1 MFSLGGF
8 GNDSALSARRR
19 RFLALAAG
27 VTLAVLATA
36 GQASSQGDAGVS
48 AVKCAK
54 VKVRAVPKVNAQ
66 TAPNETITSKVFNC
80 SSARETVVLTQ
91 TIGGPDAPT
100 STVAKKWTITL
111 SPGKTAVRKRS
122 FAYACCGSYTVTDK
136 VLTRSGRQLARA
148 AARFTFA

>member
-1 MFSLGGF
+1 MFYLGGF
-8 GNDSALSARRR
+8 GADAALSARRR
-19 RFLALAAG
+19 GWVALAVV

-36 GQASSQGDAGVS
+36 GQASSKGDAGGS
-48 AVKCAK
+48 AAKCAK

-91 TIGGPDAPT
+91 TIGGPDAPS

-111 SPGKTAVRKRS
+111 SPGKAAVRKRS
-122 FAYACCGSYTVTDK
+122 FPYACCGSYTVTDR

-148 AARFTFA
+148 TASFTFA